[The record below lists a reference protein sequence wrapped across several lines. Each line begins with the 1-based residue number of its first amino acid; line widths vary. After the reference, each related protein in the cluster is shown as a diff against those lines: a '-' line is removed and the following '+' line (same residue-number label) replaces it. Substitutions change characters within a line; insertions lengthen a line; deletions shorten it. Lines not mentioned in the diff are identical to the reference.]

1 MAPRHRVTRS
11 GRCEMSWIERFPGLS
26 SLDIAEQQRLVE
38 HSVVLTVTKD
48 TVIFGPGKKP
58 EHLML
63 LLEGSVRVQQ
73 LSEKGREIVLYR
85 IRAGESCVMT
95 TACLLAFE
103 SYSAQGIAETDIQVA
118 AIPLSTFDELVS
130 QSPRF
135 RHFIFSAYSRRI
147 AELFQVIE
155 DVAFQRVDIRLAEK
169 LLDIAQGRTS
179 IRITHQQLSA
189 ELGTAR
195 EVISRQLSEFQRRH
209 WVTQSRG
216 MVELTDARALKR
228 LANA

>member
-1 MAPRHRVTRS
+1 MN
-11 GRCEMSWIERFPGLS
+11 WIQQFPDLS
-26 SLDIAEQQRLVE
+26 SLDSAEQRLLMEKSPVLAVE
-38 HSVVLTVTKD
+38 KD

-58 EHLML
+58 DHLLL
-63 LLEGSVRVQQ
+63 LLEGTVRVQQ

-103 SYSAQGIAETDIQVA
+103 SYTAQGITESDIRAA
-118 AIPLSTFDELVS
+118 AIPLTVFDELVG
-130 QSPRF
+130 QSAQF
-135 RHFIFSAYSRRI
+135 RHFIFTAYSKRI
-147 AELFQVIE
+147 ADLFHIIE
-155 DVAFQRVDIRLAEK
+155 DVAFQRVDVRLAEK
-169 LLDIAQGRTS
+169 LLDIAQGSTS
-179 IRITHQQLSA
+179 IQITHQQLSA

-209 WVTQSRG
+209 WVAQSRG
-216 MVELTDARALKR
+216 VVELTDAQALQR